1 MSTLDQ
7 VASGKVEAL
16 KSAGGG
22 RRSAFWIGAFLLA
35 AVLLAVGIIPRIQ
48 RHARAAD
55 TADVA
60 ATSLANVIVV
70 KAKLTSTSADLELP
84 GNIQAINLASI
95 YARTSGYVQERLVDI
110 GTPVKAGQ
118 LLALIASPEVDQE
131 LSQARASL
139 EQARAAS
146 EQATANLAQAKAQ
159 VIQAKANVVQAQAN
173 EEIAATTNDRWTRLV
188 DRGVLPKQQ
197 GDERRSA
204 FNARHAE
211 TAAAI
216 AAEATAEAMV
226 GSRTADI
233 SAAHASIDAQLANVR
248 RLEQLQSFERVVAP
262 FDGVVTERHIEK
274 GDLISAGS
282 GTDRNL
288 FSVAQSKTLRIQ
300 INVAQN
306 YAVDLQP
313 GQDAEV
319 TLRER
324 PGEIFRGKVA
334 RTAESITAATR
345 TLLTEVQVDNSSGRL
360 LPGMYAEV
368 KFTLPRSH
376 PVVLI
381 PGSALVAN
389 AEGTRVVQ
397 VIGSQ
402 GSQPGNRVHLIT
414 VQTGRDLGTQVEIL
428 SGLSGSE
435 NVINNPP
442 DNLSE
447 GQQVNVVQSPQEGK
461 Q

>member
-1 MSTLDQ
+1 MSSIDQ
-7 VASGKVEAL
+7 PPVIRVEVPGQANRPRRTTVWVAAV
-16 KSAGGG
+16 
-22 RRSAFWIGAFLLA
+22 LA
-35 AVLLAVGIIPRIQ
+35 AVALLGAGIIPRMQ
-48 RHARAAD
+48 RSARAAE
-55 TADVA
+55 TAETA
-60 ATSLANVIVV
+60 SSSLANVLVV
-70 KAKLTSTSADLELP
+70 QARLTSGSADLELP
-84 GNIQAINLASI
+84 GNVQALNVASI
-95 YARTSGYVQERLVDI
+95 YARTSGYVQQRLVDI

-118 LLALIASPEVDQE
+118 LLAVIASPEVDQE
-131 LSQARASL
+131 LAQGRAAV
-139 EQARAAS
+139 EQARAAL
-146 EQATANLAQAKAQ
+146 EQANANLAQARAQ
-159 VIQAKANVVQAQAN
+159 VNQANANVAQAQAN
-173 EEIAATTNDRWTRLV
+173 EELAATTNDRWTRLV

-211 TAAAI
+211 TNAAI
-216 AAEATAEAMV
+216 AAETTAEANV
-226 GSRTADI
+226 GSRTADV
-233 SAAHASIDAQLANVR
+233 SAARAAIDAQLANVR
-248 RLEQLQSFERVVAP
+248 RLEQMQSFERVLAP
-262 FDGVVTERHIEK
+262 FDGVVTERRIEK

-288 FSVAQSKTLRIQ
+288 FTVAQSTTLRIQ
-300 INVAQN
+300 VSVPQN

-324 PGEIFRGKVA
+324 PGETFHGKIA
-334 RTAESITAATR
+334 RTAESIAAATR

-368 KFTLPRSH
+368 KFTLQRSH

-389 AEGTRVVQ
+389 AQGTRVAQ
-397 VIGSQ
+397 VGQ
-402 GSQPGNRVHLIT
+402 DRRVHLIT
-414 VQTGRDLGTQVEIL
+414 VQTGRDLGTEIEIL

-435 NVINNPP
+435 QVINNPP

-447 GQQVNVVQSPQEGK
+447 AQQVNVIESGRQ
-461 Q
+461 

>member
-1 MSTLDQ
+1 MSSMDQ
-7 VASGKVEAL
+7 AAASRIEMPRRASGPRRTAL
-16 KSAGGG
+16 WIAGV
-22 RRSAFWIGAFLLA
+22 LLA
-35 AVLLAVGIIPRIQ
+35 AVLLAAGIVPRI
-48 RHARAAD
+48 RAHDRAAEI
-55 TADVA
+55 ANA
-60 ATSLANVIVV
+60 ATVSLPNVLLV
-70 KAKLTSTSADLELP
+70 KSKLTSGSSDLELP

-95 YARTSGYVQERLVDI
+95 YARTNGYVEQRLADI

-118 LLALIASPEVDQE
+118 LLALIASPEIDQE
-131 LSQARASL
+131 LAQGKAAL
-139 EQARAAS
+139 EQARATL
-146 EQATANLAQAKAQ
+146 EQANANLAQARAQ
-159 VIQAKANVVQAQAN
+159 VNQAKANVGQAQAN

-188 DRGVLPKQQ
+188 DRGVLPKQA

-211 TAAAI
+211 TTAAV
-216 AAEATAEAMV
+216 AAQATAEANV

-233 SAAHASIDAQLANVR
+233 SAARAAIDAQLANVR
-248 RLEQLQSFERVVAP
+248 RLEQMQSFERVLAP
-262 FDGVVTERHIEK
+262 FDGIVTERHIEK

-282 GTDRNL
+282 GSDRNL
-288 FSVAQSKTLRIQ
+288 FTVSQSKILRIQ
-300 INVAQN
+300 VSVPQN
-306 YAVDLQP
+306 YAVDLRP

-324 PGEIFRGKVA
+324 PGESFHGKIA
-334 RTAESITAATR
+334 RTAESIAAATR

-389 AEGTRVVQ
+389 AQGTRVAQ
-397 VIGSQ
+397 VG
-402 GSQPGNRVHLIT
+402 PNRRVHLIT
-414 VQTGRDLGTQVEIL
+414 VQAGRDLGTEVEIL

-435 NVINNPP
+435 EVINNPP
-442 DNLSE
+442 DNLVE
-447 GQQVNVVQSPQEGK
+447 RQQVNVLKAPEDGK
-461 Q
+461 P

>member
-1 MSTLDQ
+1 MSTIDQ
-7 VASGKVEAL
+7 ATASQIATPGRP
-16 KSAGGG
+16 GGG
-22 RRSAFWIGAFLLA
+22 RRLTLAIAAFLLA
-35 AVLLAVGIIPRIQ
+35 ALLLAVGIIPRVQ

-55 TADVA
+55 TADEA
-60 ATSLANVIVV
+60 RASLASVLVV
-70 KAKLTSTSADLELP
+70 RAKLTSTASDLELP

-95 YARTSGYVQERLVDI
+95 YARTNGYVQERLVDI

-118 LLALIASPEVDQE
+118 LLAVIASPEVDQE
-131 LSQARASL
+131 LSQGRAAV
-139 EQARAAS
+139 EQARAAL
-146 EQATANLAQAKAQ
+146 EQATANLAQALAQ
-159 VIQAKANVVQAQAN
+159 VTQAKANVGQAQAN

-188 DRGVLPKQQ
+188 NKGVLPKQQ
-197 GDERRSA
+197 GDERRTT

-216 AAEATAEAMV
+216 AAEATAEANV

-233 SAAHASIDAQLANVR
+233 AAARAAIDAQLANVR
-248 RLEQLQSFERVVAP
+248 RLEQMQSFERVVAP
-262 FDGVVTERHIEK
+262 FDGVVTERRIEK

-282 GTDRNL
+282 GSDRNL

-300 INVAQN
+300 VSVPQS

-313 GQDAEV
+313 GQDAQV

-324 PGEIFRGKVA
+324 PGEVFHGKIA
-334 RTAESITAATR
+334 RTAESIAAATR
-345 TLLTEVQVDNSSGRL
+345 TLLTEVQVDNSAGRL

-368 KFTLPRSH
+368 KFTLSRSH

-389 AEGTRVVQ
+389 GEGTKVAQVQ
-397 VIGSQ
+397 
-402 GSQPGNRVHLIT
+402 PDKHVHL
-414 VQTGRDLGTQVEIL
+414 VAVEVGRDLGTQVEIL
-428 SGLSGSE
+428 SGLGGSE

-447 GQQVNVVQSPQEGK
+447 GQQVNVVQAPQDGK
-461 Q
+461 P

>member
-1 MSTLDQ
+1 MSSMNQ
-7 VASGKVEAL
+7 AAAGRIEMPRRASGPRRTAL
-16 KSAGGG
+16 
-22 RRSAFWIGAFLLA
+22 WIAAVLVTALLLA
-35 AVLLAVGIIPRIQ
+35 AGIIPRI
-48 RHARAAD
+48 RSHYRAAQI
-55 TADVA
+55 ANA
-60 ATSLANVIVV
+60 ASVSLSNVLLV
-70 KAKLTSTSADLELP
+70 KAKLSSGSSDLELP
-84 GNIQAINLASI
+84 GNIQAINMASI
-95 YARTSGYVQERLVDI
+95 YARTNGYVQQRFADI

-131 LSQARASL
+131 LAQGKAAL
-139 EQARAAS
+139 EQARATL
-146 EQATANLAQAKAQ
+146 EQANANLAQAHAQ
-159 VIQAKANVVQAQAN
+159 VNQAKANVGQAQAN

-188 DRGVLPKQQ
+188 DRGVLPKQA

-211 TAAAI
+211 TTAAV
-216 AAEATAEAMV
+216 AAEATAEANV

-233 SAAHASIDAQLANVR
+233 SAARAAIDAQLANVR
-248 RLEQLQSFERVVAP
+248 RLEQMQSFERVLSP

-274 GDLISAGS
+274 GDLITAGS
-282 GTDRNL
+282 GSERNL

-300 INVAQN
+300 VSVPQS

-319 TLRER
+319 ILRER
-324 PGEIFRGKVA
+324 AAETFHGKIV

-345 TLLTEVQVDNSSGRL
+345 TLLTEVQVDNSAGRL

-389 AEGTRVVQ
+389 AQGTRVAQ
-397 VIGSQ
+397 VG
-402 GSQPGNRVHLIT
+402 PDRHVHLLT
-414 VQTGRDLGTQVEIL
+414 VQAGRDLGTEVEIL
-428 SGLSGSE
+428 SGLTGSE
-435 NVINNPP
+435 EVINNPP
-442 DNLSE
+442 DNLAE
-447 GQQVNVVQSPQEGK
+447 GQQVNVLQAPQESK
-461 Q
+461 P